1 MYVIDSDSAVYG
13 HGHCYESKRGWFY
26 VYKESDKLMNETNDD
41 DDDGGSVCVC
51 IYIYIYLCVYMHV
64 CSVCVYVCICVY
76 VCRCVVLRLSDAD

>member
-51 IYIYIYLCVYMHV
+51 VYIFICVFICMYV
-64 CSVCVYVCICVY
+64 VYVCMCVFVCMY
-76 VCRCVVLRLSDAD
+76 VDVWCSG